1 MLAGG
6 LVAASVAAATL
17 QGTINGAIPSRE
29 SVPLAPLDRGRD
41 DTGTPAPSSWPTA
54 MTVSPTADGEP
65 RPSLRPEHPRP
76 TRTVPRVPDG
86 RFADLLRRFETSIR
100 QGLSVGAIR
109 PDVARDLGNVLADLR
124 RDVDPDDPRE
134 VRHGVARLEE
144 KVRTRTREGAIT
156 RHRADELLQ
165 ILDSAP

>member
-17 QGTINGAIPSRE
+17 QGTIDRAIPGRE
-29 SVPLAPLDRGRD
+29 SVPFAPLERGPD
-41 DTGTPAPSSWPTA
+41 DTGAPAPSSWPTA
-54 MTVSPTADGEP
+54 MTVSPAPDGES
-65 RPSLRPEHPRP
+65 RPSPRPEHRGP

-86 RFADLLRRFETSIR
+86 RFADLLRRLETSVH
-100 QGLSVGAIR
+100 QGLSVGEIR
-109 PDVARDLGNVLADLR
+109 PDVARDLGNVIADLR
-124 RDVDPDDPRE
+124 RGVDPDDLRE
-134 VRHGVARLEE
+134 VRYGVARLEG

-156 RHRADELLQ
+156 RHRAAELLL